1 MLTNAAVKAAGARSR
16 AYKLCDERGL
26 FLFVTPAGSKSWR
39 MKYRYQRR
47 EQLLT
52 FGLWPEISLAA
63 ARTRCDQVR
72 GQLERGEDPRRGREE
87 SAANDSAATFESE
100 ARDWHAQ
107 RAARWSIVHAADVL
121 TSLERDVFP
130 AIGAKLIADIDAAE
144 LLELLQ
150 AVEARGCIET
160 ARRLRQR
167 ISAVFVRA
175 KRRKLVQDNPAA
187 ELGAELAPR
196 PPAEH
201 HPALLEL
208 EQLHEL
214 LEAVSAAKGAGL
226 VKSAHLFLAL
236 TAVRL
241 GALRGARWDEVEDL
255 DGDAPIWRVPAAR
268 MKLAKVKKDTA
279 AFDHMVPLSRAAAT
293 VLRAARLVSGA
304 GDLIFPGGGK
314 EGEIGEGAIGELL
327 ARAGY
332 RGRHV
337 PHGWRSSFSTVM
349 NERYPGD
356 RAAIDQAL
364 AHAGGDKVEL
374 AYNRAQH
381 LARRRDIFERWA
393 QLLTDRAA
401 GDPD

>member
-1 MLTNAAVKAAGARSR
+1 MLTNAAVKAVGACSR
-16 AYKLCDERGL
+16 AYKLYDERGL

-39 MKYRYQRR
+39 MKYRHRGK

-72 GQLERGEDPRRGREE
+72 SQLERGEDPRRGRKE
-87 SAANDSAATFESE
+87 AAADDAAATFETE

-107 RAARWSIVHAADVL
+107 RAARWSTVHAADVL
-121 TSLERDVFP
+121 ASLERDVFP
-130 AIGAKLIADIDAAE
+130 AIGAKPIVDIDAAE

-167 ISAVFVRA
+167 ISAIFVRA

-201 HPALLEL
+201 HPALIEL
-208 EQLHEL
+208 EQLHDL
-214 LEAVSAAKGAGL
+214 LEAVSAAKGPGL

-241 GALRGARWDEVEDL
+241 GALRGARWDEIEDL
-255 DGDAPIWRVPAAR
+255 DGDAPLWRVPAAR
-268 MKLAKVKKDTA
+268 MKLAKVKKDAA
-279 AFDHMVPLSRAAAT
+279 AFDHIVPLSGAAAT

-304 GDLIFPGGGK
+304 GDLIFPGAGK
-314 EGEIGEGAIGELL
+314 EGEMGEGAIGELL

-349 NERYPGD
+349 NERYPQD

-381 LARRRDIFERWA
+381 LVRRRDIFERWA
-393 QLLTDRAA
+393 RLLTDRAA
-401 GDPD
+401 GDPE